1 MSPSISTNLLARNA
15 AAHVGEH
22 YDRLATSMRRLSSG
36 LRVNTA
42 ADDAAGLAIRELMRT
57 NIAGL
62 QQGVRNANDAI
73 SMIQTADGALSVIDE
88 KLIRMTEL
96 AEQAA
101 TGTYDSTQRLIID
114 SEFQAMAQE
123 IDRIANATDFNGIK
137 LLDGSMNGEHDGS
150 GLTSTGK
157 LKVHFGTGNDSA
169 EDYYYVGIGNCTLA
183 GLGLRDNAV
192 TTAVAD
198 AGGTGGGVVT
208 RAAVPTAAP
217 RLPVTVNDYDSDS
230 STILVV
236 NTFEVGAINAMLPEQ
251 GVWYDPNSWWPGGEA
266 IIQNFMFTIPKGAKN
281 IVINTL
287 GIKQGERAGDQDI
300 QLFTK
305 SGVHLAGTSL
315 DDIVYTKENTG
326 HVDNSITGQSARLG
340 FTQADYN
347 NAHLNTG
354 PSSYDPTGA
363 TLRETNY
370 NGMTIGYSGDPDRHD
385 ATPNDGGMQTWDDYE
400 VLTIDEAT
408 EDLVFWMVG
417 QAGAGVKAYW
427 DTASVPPP
435 APLPPPGPNPD
446 LKPGP
451 PAGDIISIDT
461 QEKAQQA
468 LERLDDAMVA
478 KDGVR
483 AHLGALQNRLE
494 NTVTNL
500 SVQAENLQAAES
512 RISDVDVAVEMTAMI
527 RNQIL
532 AQSSTSMLAQ
542 ANALPQMLVELIG

>member
-157 LKVHFGTGNDSA
+157 MKVHFGTGNDSA
-169 EDYYYVGIGNCTLA
+169 EDYYYVEIADCTLA
-183 GLGLRDNAV
+183 GLGLRDEAV
-192 TTAVAD
+192 TASVAVAGETTAVAP
-198 AGGTGGGVVT
+198 AG
-208 RAAVPTAAP
+208 RATFAARASGYGNVPIFSDVAVPG
-217 RLPVTVNDYDSDS
+217 RN
-230 STILVV
+230 
-236 NTFEVGAINAMLPEQ
+236 VGMDRP
-251 GVWYDPNSWWPGGEA
+251 PNSGTFGVLA
-266 IIQNFMFTIPKGAKN
+266 IGIIPAGTTDFSFLMTDEGRNDTLQIFT
-281 IVINTL
+281 
-287 GIKQGERAGDQDI
+287 R
-300 QLFTK
+300 
-305 SGVHLAGTSL
+305 SGKHLAGTTL
-315 DDIVYTKENTG
+315 DRWTESPTPAVNVSSFMTEANGFLPSATYDGTELNGGGNNLSVDYTNQYPPLQ
-326 HVDNSITGQSARLG
+326 N
-340 FTQADYN
+340 FTV
-347 NAHLNTG
+347 
-354 PSSYDPTGA
+354 
-363 TLRETNY
+363 
-370 NGMTIGYSGDPDRHD
+370 NGMNIGYTG
-385 ATPNDGGMQTWDDYE
+385 DGGDHHWPDDSFRSE
-400 VLTIDEAT
+400 KVVIDRAD
-408 EDLVFWMVG
+408 EDIILLV
-417 QAGAGVKAYW
+417 AGY
-427 DTASVPPP
+427 DRLQFRASWSDMPGGTPGP
-435 APLPPPGPNPD
+435 GPLPPTDPTQPLFPD
-446 LKPGP
+446 EPFEMPK
-451 PAGDIISIDT
+451 GDIISIKT